1 MARMGGKRN
10 ARRVFVRKPKGK
22 NHLEY
27 LDVDGRIILNQVF
40 EKWYEM
46 PWTGLLGLGKC
57 TDDRLL

>member
-1 MARMGGKRN
+1 M
-10 ARRVFVRKPKGK
+10 RKPKGK

-46 PWTGLLGLGKC
+46 AWTGLLGLGKC
-57 TDDRLL
+57 TAERLL